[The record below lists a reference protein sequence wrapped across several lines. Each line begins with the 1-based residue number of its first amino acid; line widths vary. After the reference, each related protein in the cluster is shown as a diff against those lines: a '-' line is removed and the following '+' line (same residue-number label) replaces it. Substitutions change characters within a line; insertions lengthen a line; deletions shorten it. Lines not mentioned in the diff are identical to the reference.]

1 MGLPSPGYRRRQ
13 RNGLGPDQ
21 QRRHVRSRLFH
32 NGHHLRGDR
41 ARDHRRPG
49 DRRHG
54 VSGGVLQGEERGV
67 AELQDRSEERAQA
80 ASPRGWKSLTSFL
93 FSFWSFLIQN
103 VVSFPLQF
111 FSFMDFIRL

>member
-21 QRRHVRSRLFH
+21 QRRHVCGRLLQD
-32 NGHHLRGDR
+32 GHHLRGDR
-41 ARDHRRPG
+41 ARGDRRPG

-67 AELQDRSEERAQA
+67 AELQDCSEERAQA
-80 ASPRGWKSLTSFL
+80 ASPRGWKSLTSFYV
-93 FSFWSFLIQN
+93 FILIQN
-103 VVSFPLQF
+103 FVSFPLQF